1 MTISSLALAI
11 NPNAK
16 PTAGVYDEQTI
27 NSNTADFD
35 ATGNSFSE
43 ARFAA
48 RIRDGYLNNF
58 GGVID
63 GTYLTELYGFGAGNS
78 KSYDLLWN
86 SNSSVTPPSTVS
98 PISGATAYVTGAK
111 DVTMNIGGILEGGA
125 VGEKTVE
132 IGLTA
137 LSQTNINFGAVTVK
151 ALLDNGQS
159 ISATRN
165 ISEAAG
171 QGDTFFGLRAPA
183 GHYIT
188 DINITH
194 NRPSGT
200 ALYFDDV
207 AFRTAVVAPF
217 RAEKLP
223 AVDVSAESNGGAYL
237 VSDGSSTINVRDISG
252 TRRRMVMEFNVSDIG
267 TDIANA
273 LLELEVTQASTG
285 SNTLS
290 VLGYAGDG
298 TVTPADAAQAGTL
311 LASKTIEG
319 SGLLAITL
327 NPAAVKNL
335 LGTSTHLG
343 IILAESTG
351 SDMTINT
358 SDNISATLKPTLTI
372 NYSAVPEPG
381 MALGLLGVGV
391 LTLSRRRRVG

>member
-1 MTISSLALAI
+1 MTRSSRAICSQRVSLGMCVRKCAVAVAASMTISSFALAI

-16 PTAGVYDEQTI
+16 PTAGVYDEQTV

-48 RIRDGYLNNF
+48 RIRDAYLNNF

-86 SNSSVTPPSTVS
+86 SNSSVTPPSTVTA
-98 PISGATAYVTGAK
+98 ISGATAYVTGAK

-159 ISATRN
+159 VSATRN
-165 ISEAAG
+165 ISEAGG
-171 QGDTFFGLRAPA
+171 QGDTFFGLRAPP

-188 DINITH
+188 DVNITH

-207 AFRTAVVAPF
+207 AFRTAVVAP
-217 RAEKLP
+217 
-223 AVDVSAESNGGAYL
+223 
-237 VSDGSSTINVRDISG
+237 
-252 TRRRMVMEFNVSDIG
+252 
-267 TDIANA
+267 
-273 LLELEVTQASTG
+273 
-285 SNTLS
+285 
-290 VLGYAGDG
+290 
-298 TVTPADAAQAGTL
+298 
-311 LASKTIEG
+311 
-319 SGLLAITL
+319 
-327 NPAAVKNL
+327 
-335 LGTSTHLG
+335 
-343 IILAESTG
+343 
-351 SDMTINT
+351 
-358 SDNISATLKPTLTI
+358 
-372 NYSAVPEPG
+372 
-381 MALGLLGVGV
+381 
-391 LTLSRRRRVG
+391 